1 MAHTTQTSSS
11 LVAEQLLS
19 AQQQVLELVARAA
32 PLSETL
38 SAIARFSEAAIP
50 TMKASVLVFDPVTQ
64 CLRKGGYASLPS
76 TFADAVDDIVRD
88 TFEHDHTD
96 FDGNRLKFCDTDVVH
111 FARCVSV

>member
-76 TFADAVDDIVRD
+76 TFADAVDDIVR
-88 TFEHDHTD
+88 
-96 FDGNRLKFCDTDVVH
+96 RLIKNAV
-111 FARCVSV
+111 